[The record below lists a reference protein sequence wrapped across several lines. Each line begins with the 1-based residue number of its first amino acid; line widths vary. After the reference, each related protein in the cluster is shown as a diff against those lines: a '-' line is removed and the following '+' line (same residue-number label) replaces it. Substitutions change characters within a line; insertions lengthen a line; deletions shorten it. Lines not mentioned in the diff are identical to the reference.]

1 MLDDPHRGGRILS
14 AGAPPARARLAM
26 IMLHGRG
33 GAPEDMAGLA
43 EYLGLPDIAIRAPE
57 AAGNSWWPDSFLAPL
72 GANEPGLSSA
82 LGVVGRIAAD
92 LAEDGFGAERTVIL
106 GFSQG
111 ACLALEYAAR
121 AGTRFACV
129 AGLSGGLIGTA
140 DGRGAAQPNLYNH
153 IEKTFDYPGR
163 LTGTPV
169 LLSCYER
176 DPHIP
181 LARVRTTEM
190 VFRDLDAAVT
200 TQIYPG
206 AGHGIVE
213 EEIKALRAIL
223 NTSGH

>member
-1 MLDDPHRGGRILS
+1 MSRDPHGRGRLVSG
-14 AGAPPARARLAM
+14 GAALPRARLAM

-33 GAPEDMAGLA
+33 GAPEDMLRLA
-43 EYLGLPDIAIRAPE
+43 AHLGLPDIAIRAPE

-72 GANEPGLSSA
+72 ANNEPGLSSA
-82 LGVVGRIAAD
+82 LRVIGKISD
-92 LAEDGFGAERTVIL
+92 QLTQEGFGPDRTVVL

-121 AGTRFACV
+121 AGTGFACV
-129 AGLSGGLIGTA
+129 AGLSGGLVGTG
-140 DGRGAAQPNLYNH
+140 DGTGAPERALYDH
-153 IEKTFDYPGR
+153 IDKTFDYDGE

-169 LLSCYER
+169 FLGCHEQ

-181 LARVRTTEM
+181 LARVRTSEKI
-190 VFRDLDAAVT
+190 FADLGATVT

-213 EEIKALRAIL
+213 DEITALRAIL
-223 NTSGH
+223 NI